1 MSRSRL
7 HRMVVR
13 VDPALREALTE
24 VAERLFSET
33 RSEFSC
39 SAVTRGLIALGLVAV
54 ADIRL
59 LGPLFRGARVKRG
72 RKRGPPATS
81 PDAARRSRRSV
92 RERARRRQRS
102 MTLR

>member
-7 HRMVVR
+7 HRIVVR
-13 VDPALREALTE
+13 VDPALHEVLTE
-24 VAERLFSET
+24 IAERLLSET
-33 RSEFSC
+33 RSEYSC

-72 RKRGPPATS
+72 RKRGPVATS
-81 PDAARRSRRSV
+81 PDAARRSRRRI
-92 RERARRRQRS
+92 RERARRRLRP
-102 MTLR
+102 MTRR

>member
-13 VDPALREALTE
+13 VDPALHEALTKI
-24 VAERLFSET
+24 AERLFSET
-33 RSEFSC
+33 RSEYSC

-59 LGPLFRGARVKRG
+59 LAPLFLSARVKRG
-72 RKRGPPATS
+72 RKPGSRPAS
-81 PDAARRSRRSV
+81 PDARADRDAVSENEPADDWV
-92 RERARRRQRS
+92 R
-102 MTLR
+102 